1 MTRQEEIRA
10 AAAGIAPD
18 ADEALLQSLCLAA
31 EKKLLA
37 GLRKDVEETDC
48 EQALIPAAAML
59 AVSWLPKMSSEVQ
72 QFKVGEV
79 SVTSGGGSGAR
90 NLQKTAAALMAPYQ
104 SGESTLQEV

>member
-37 GLRKDVEETDC
+37 GLREDAAEAEYGQV
-48 EQALIPAAAML
+48 LIPAAAML
-59 AVSWLPKMSSEVQ
+59 AVSWLPKTASGVQ
-72 QFKVGEV
+72 QFRIGEV
-79 SVTSGGGSGAR
+79 SVTADSDNGAEA
-90 NLQKTAAALMAPYQ
+90 LQKTAAALMAPYQ
-104 SGESTLQEV
+104 SGGCTLREV

>member
-18 ADEALLQSLCLAA
+18 ADEALLESLCLAA

-79 SVTSGGGSGAR
+79 SVTSGGSGAR

-104 SGESTLQEV
+104 SGGSTLQEV